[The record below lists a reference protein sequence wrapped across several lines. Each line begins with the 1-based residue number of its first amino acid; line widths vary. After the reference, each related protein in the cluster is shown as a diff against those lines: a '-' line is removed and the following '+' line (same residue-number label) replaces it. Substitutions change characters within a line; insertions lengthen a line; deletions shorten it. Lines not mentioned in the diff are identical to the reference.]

1 MSPAGGYPIEEFL
14 EAITAQLDQTQDA
27 LRLKAVNRPL
37 TFALKDFNVDLKVFV
52 EMDQSGRVNF
62 RPAAPNEEGAS
73 TVSIGFTTIT
83 RPAIEENT
91 ISMEMANAP
100 TLDELGLAPEER
112 RQLARVGVR
121 NAAQLRNLEQN
132 AGDEGLSRHTGVNLG
147 RIRGALNLARPR
159 LNEVVD
165 PDAPAPP
172 DRGSGIEPG
181 TGSDAV
187 PPRDPGA
194 AMRPSPGGV
203 GPRPPTDPGHA
214 PDPQPSPVRD
224 PGAEPRGPQPQPP
237 HTPDGFPPWPL
248 RPGPGIMQ
256 PALTPDPALF
266 RPAHP
271 QPGPTPAPGMSPE
284 APQTQPGP
292 PTAFNPIRERLARR
306 KLAVG
311 PGARNIELKGA
322 NLIDAGRVPV
332 ARLDGQKLDL
342 LAARPSAVSFAL
354 PEGWALGPGRLSVEM
369 PDGAQEEFELDGG
382 AGS

>member
-52 EMDQSGRVNF
+52 EMDQAGRVTF

-100 TLDELGLAPEER
+100 TLDELGLAPDER

-121 NAAQLRNLEQN
+121 NAAQLRNLEKN

-159 LNEVVD
+159 LNMVVD
-165 PDAPAPP
+165 PDATEVAPDPHSPAPP
-172 DRGSGIEPG
+172 VE
-181 TGSDAV
+181 
-187 PPRDPGA
+187 
-194 AMRPSPGGV
+194 PSPQLS
-203 GPRPPTDPGHA
+203 PTA
-214 PDPQPSPVRD
+214 PYMRQ
-224 PGAEPRGPQPQPP
+224 Q
-237 HTPDGFPPWPL
+237 HT
-248 RPGPGIMQ
+248 
-256 PALTPDPALF
+256 LTPDPALF
-266 RPAHP
+266 RADPKPAAA
-271 QPGPTPAPGMSPE
+271 QPEPALG
-284 APQTQPGP
+284 A
-292 PTAFNPIRERLARR
+292 IRNRLARR
-306 KLAVG
+306 KLRVG
-311 PGARNIELKGA
+311 AEARNIELKGA
-322 NLIDAGRVPV
+322 NLIDDGRVPV
-332 ARLDGQKLDL
+332 ARLDGQNLNL
-342 LAARPSAVSFAL
+342 LAAHPSSVSFSL
-354 PEGWALGPGRLSVEM
+354 PERWALGPGRLSVEM
-369 PDGAQEEFELDGG
+369 PDGAREEFDLDGG

>member
-52 EMDQSGRVNF
+52 EMDMDGRVTF

-100 TLDELGLAPEER
+100 TLDELGLAPDER

-121 NAAQLRNLEQN
+121 NAAQLRNLERN
-132 AGDEGLSRHTGVNLG
+132 AGDEGMARHTGVNIG

-165 PDAPAPP
+165 PDARADAPP
-172 DRGSGIEPG
+172 SASLPQAGHGTSPRMPFERQDWRPRPDAGDDDMPG
-181 TGSDAV
+181 QRDPQGRRPEAQPPRSTPGV
-187 PPRDPGA
+187 PPPQQPFPKPRRQLP
-194 AMRPSPGGV
+194 V
-203 GPRPPTDPGHA
+203 GPEARKIDL
-214 PDPQPSPVRD
+214 
-224 PGAEPRGPQPQPP
+224 RGNNLL
-237 HTPDGFPPWPL
+237 DG
-248 RPGPGIMQ
+248 
-256 PALTPDPALF
+256 
-266 RPAHP
+266 
-271 QPGPTPAPGMSPE
+271 
-284 APQTQPGP
+284 
-292 PTAFNPIRERLARR
+292 
-306 KLAVG
+306 
-311 PGARNIELKGA
+311 
-322 NLIDAGRVPV
+322 GRMPV
-332 ARLDGQKLDL
+332 ARLDGQRLNL
-342 LAARPSAVSFAL
+342 LAAQPSALSFAL
-354 PEGWALGPGRLSVEM
+354 PEGWALGPGRLTVEM
-369 PDGAQEEFELDGG
+369 PDGDREDFDLSGG